1 MSGQGWNILNY
12 VCYLTTST
20 SHPFTIHFTSTH
32 LFFFLWA
39 VSDSWPLSSS
49 PLEDEQ
55 DESSESLELEVEPLE
70 LSDATPVLV
79 FRSTESAS
87 ATNVGSFS

>member
-1 MSGQGWNILNY
+1 MY
-12 VCYLTTST
+12 
-20 SHPFTIHFTSTH
+20 

-49 PLEDEQ
+49 ALDDEH

-70 LSDATPVLV
+70 LSDATPVPV
-79 FRSTESAS
+79 FRSTESATAAS
-87 ATNVGSFS
+87 AGSFSYKEQ